1 MIRKKTGLI
10 LFLYGMVF
18 VVLLVLTAY
27 FCYTGFINRDTKLT
41 IVSRSTEQ
49 RPQEK
54 KEKPPVVK
62 VTAVAQKIE
71 KDEEITEGKLTMIET
86 DKSTCPSN
94 AVFVIQDVIGKKAAI
109 PLESNTVITTSMLYS
124 PSEGIKES
132 DKLKDYE
139 LSGGMVGGMVVEG
152 AYIDIEFINPKGET
166 YIVLAKKLVKKK
178 LDNNRI
184 ILQLSFD
191 ERKLINYALAE
202 QKELGG
208 RLDAVVY
215 ADNRQAEPKM
225 DYPIPK
231 LENKQNQTQS
241 TVAPSNTVQSN
252 NTPSL
257 NAAQTNP
264 NAPVTLDK
272 PVKGG
277 IN

>member
-1 MIRKKTGLI
+1 MIRRRTGII
-10 LFLYGMVF
+10 LFLCGMVF
-18 VVLLVLTAY
+18 IVILAITAY
-27 FCYTGFINRDTKLT
+27 FGYTRVVNRDAKLT
-41 IVSRSTEQ
+41 IISRNTESK
-49 RPQEK
+49 PQEK

-62 VTAVAQKIE
+62 VVAALQKIE
-71 KDEEITEGKLTMIET
+71 KDEEITEAKLTVIET
-86 DKSTCPSN
+86 DTSTYPSN
-94 AVFVIQDVIGKKAAI
+94 AVIVINDAIGKKAAI
-109 PLESNTVITTSMLYS
+109 HIAANTVITASMMYS

-139 LSGGMVGGMVVEG
+139 LSGGMVGGMVTEG

-208 RLDAVVY
+208 RLDAVIY
-215 ADNRQAEPKM
+215 ADNSQPSPKV

-231 LENKQNQTQS
+231 LENKQNQVQAPAVPANAVQSNSTQ
-241 TVAPSNTVQSN
+241 PSNT
-252 NTPSL
+252 PP
-257 NAAQTNP
+257 TNP
-264 NAPVTLDK
+264 NLPDLLDK

-277 IN
+277 NN